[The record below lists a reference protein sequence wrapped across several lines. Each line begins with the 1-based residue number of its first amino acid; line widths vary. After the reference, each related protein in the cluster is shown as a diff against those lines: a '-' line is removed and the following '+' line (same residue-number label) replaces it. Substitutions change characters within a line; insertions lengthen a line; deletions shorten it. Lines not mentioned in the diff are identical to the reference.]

1 MRLCYEGTCS
11 YELDVR
17 LLVVCLFVFDL
28 FALMSLYLF
37 FKYYYDIVFFLE
49 IFFEQILMYIIDSSF
64 LEY

>member
-28 FALMSLYLF
+28 CFNVSYLF
-37 FKYYYDIVFFLE
+37 FKYHYDIVFFLE